1 MLQFGKMRPRFFP
14 RAAATIM
21 PMITETE
28 TDRERE
34 REKLVTFIHKK
45 NVYDFL
51 LCFVY

>member
-21 PMITETE
+21 PMITERE
-28 TDRERE
+28 RERE